1 MPAPGT
7 EGEAMGGK
15 RSGARARRQPLGWDI
30 ILTLL
35 TSLTL
40 MFYGVLCLYGMFY
53 YKINSPAPGWSVAAY
68 QRMMNGLA
76 TPLTIL
82 LILWLVLC
90 IPKRLFSRR
99 LLFGYSA
106 AIVTAAAV
114 AYAVGGIVPALALA
128 LFLSALLQTL
138 ILILVLTGARLRFS
152 RHGLAVR
159 VGSSL
164 IHLGFVL
171 FIIDLVLWRGAA
183 WHIPVFWVCTVFMT
197 GGCLLTFYFPRL
209 R

>member
-1 MPAPGT
+1 MGT
-7 EGEAMGGK
+7 GGEGDGVGDKMT
-15 RSGARARRQPLGWDI
+15 GARRRRQPLGWDI

-40 MFYGVLCLYGMFY
+40 MLYGVLCLYGMFY
-53 YKINSPAPGWSVAAY
+53 YKINSPVPGWSVPAY

-99 LLFGYSA
+99 VLFGYSA
-106 AIVTAAAV
+106 AIVAAAAV

-138 ILILVLTGARLRFS
+138 ILILVLTGASLRFS
-152 RHGLAVR
+152 RRGLAVR

-171 FIIDLVLWRGAA
+171 FIIDLVLWRGTS

-197 GGCLLTFYFPRL
+197 GGCLLCFYFPRL

>member
-1 MPAPGT
+1 MR
-7 EGEAMGGK
+7 E
-15 RSGARARRQPLGWDI
+15 RSDVVRARRRPLGWDV

-40 MFYGVLCLYGMFY
+40 MLFGVLCLFGMFH
-53 YKINSPAPGWSVAAY
+53 YKFGSTAPGWSVTAY
-68 QRMMNGLA
+68 QQMMNRLA

-99 LLFGYSA
+99 VLFAYCAAILASA
-106 AIVTAAAV
+106 AAAF
-114 AYAVGGIVPALALA
+114 AVGGIIPALSLS
-128 LFLSALLQTL
+128 LILSALLQTL
-138 ILILVLTGARLRFS
+138 ILVLVFTGSRLRFS
-152 RHGLAVR
+152 RRGLAVR
-159 VGSSL
+159 IGSSL

-171 FIIDLVLWRGAA
+171 FILDLVLLRGSP
-183 WHIPVFWVCTVFMT
+183 WHIPLFWVCTVLMT
-197 GGCLLTFYFPRL
+197 VGSMMTFYLPRL

>member
-68 QRMMNGLA
+68 QQMMNRLA